1 MSANLEELIAKLGGN
16 TVYQGL
22 SSEDIMKQATDRYQ
36 SVYGQKRL
44 SARQAYETSD
54 AALARELGSLQQS
67 YDAQRAQSR
76 AQTES
81 TYRQADRHALGR
93 GMQRSSYNEATLA
106 NIDLAGDEAL
116 DAISQAQTNA
126 EADVQQKRTQL
137 ADQLAG
143 TIKQMNADEQSDILA
158 YADELEAREYDRR
171 FQSQQSVNE
180 ISMKIYEYQHQLEQ
194 EAIEQ
199 ERWLAEF
206 NAKYGGKSS
215 GSSGSSGGGGSRKKK
230 QEQPTVPAASR
241 GSASV
246 SRKTMLY

>member
-215 GSSGSSGGGGSRKKK
+215 GSSGGGGGGSRKKK

>member
-44 SARQAYETSD
+44 SARQAYETSN

-215 GSSGSSGGGGSRKKK
+215 GSSGGGGGGSRKKK

>member
-1 MSANLEELIAKLGGN
+1 MSANLEELIAKLGSN

-44 SARQAYETSD
+44 SAQQAYETSD
-54 AALARELGSLQQS
+54 AALARELSGLQQS

-106 NIDLAGDEAL
+106 GIDLAGDEAL

-143 TIKQMNADEQSDILA
+143 TLKQLDADEQSDILA

-215 GSSGSSGGGGSRKKK
+215 GSSSGGGGGGSRKKK
-230 QEQPTVPAASR
+230 EQTTTTTASR
-241 GSASV
+241 GSASA